1 MVLQTQAQPWAKLS
15 PQSPVC
21 LLDPLQCLWDQEEQ
35 DANGERPGVTLW
47 LQLHLCPCCS
57 ILSCPQNLGVWGRP
71 LPAHMQVPAGT
82 PLVVMD
88 KSWKQTLFSSWA
100 SAHWHNSMLCSFW
113 DLYFLHKSHGPC
125 SPSPPCSTRCAEK
138 WRTQRSW
145 KCKNSAGLKR
155 QGSRCKKG
163 ADGDQDMGF
172 LKHGHHSCL
181 TAAVSVGWWLVPR
194 WQHALPATGHCYFT
208 RFGDP
213 MLTKGKEAR
222 RDPRKVCGRPK
233 KASMKSAG
241 EGELI
246 QQKLW
251 IKRSCIVSSHRLGIF
266 GFLQR
271 LRSRSESLK

>member
-1 MVLQTQAQPWAKLS
+1 MQPLSSLLHTLCWKVKDSEKLK
-15 PQSPVC
+15 V
-21 LLDPLQCLWDQEEQ
+21 QEFSRIEK
-35 DANGERPGVTLW
+35 
-47 LQLHLCPCCS
+47 
-57 ILSCPQNLGVWGRP
+57 
-71 LPAHMQVPAGT
+71 AGI
-82 PLVVMD
+82 
-88 KSWKQTLFSSWA
+88 
-100 SAHWHNSMLCSFW
+100 
-113 DLYFLHKSHGPC
+113 
-125 SPSPPCSTRCAEK
+125 
-138 WRTQRSW
+138 
-145 KCKNSAGLKR
+145 CKE
-155 QGSRCKKG
+155 G

-181 TAAVSVGWWLVPR
+181 TAAVRVGWWLVPR